1 MQGMSFQRSL
11 YDALVSIEVPEA
23 HLIVRRPH
31 PAYALAGVLVCL
43 AGCASA
49 PDRPARSSVGCAEAT
64 LDQHLPSG
72 LSDKRAHCIAGGLI
86 ARFCSPTEARLAGL
100 GKEMRD
106 AFGPGDADW
115 SDWQATRAGVRCAA
129 SAADVASIIACCEN
143 AQPGKNKD
151 GDPAP

>member
-1 MQGMSFQRSL
+1 MQCHG
-11 YDALVSIEVPEA
+11 SIHGRDGWPVFCHVET
-23 HLIVRRPH
+23 HLIFRRRK

-43 AGCASA
+43 ASCASA
-49 PDRPARSSVGCAEAT
+49 PDRSARSSVGCAEAT
-64 LDQHLPSG
+64 LDQYLPSG

-106 AFGPGDADW
+106 AFGSGDADW
-115 SDWQATRAGVRCAA
+115 SDWQATRAGVRCAP
-129 SAADVASIIACCEN
+129 SAAKVASIVACCEN

-151 GDPAP
+151 GDPAQ

>member
-1 MQGMSFQRSL
+1 MSFQLS
-11 YDALVSIEVPEA
+11 S
-23 HLIVRRPH
+23 RRN

-43 AGCASA
+43 VGCASA

-100 GKEMRD
+100 GKEVRD

-129 SAADVASIIACCEN
+129 AAADVTSIITCCEN
-143 AQPGKNKD
+143 AQPGTYKD
-151 GDPAP
+151 GDPPP

>member
-1 MQGMSFQRSL
+1 MSFELSL
-11 YDALVSIEVPEA
+11 YDALVSIEVPET

-31 PAYALAGVLVCL
+31 PAYALAGVIVCL

-49 PDRPARSSVGCAEAT
+49 PDRPARSSVGCAQAA

-86 ARFCSPTEARLAGL
+86 ARFCSPTEARFAGL
-100 GKEMRD
+100 DKEMRD
-106 AFGPGDADW
+106 VFGPGDADW

-129 SAADVASIIACCEN
+129 SATNVASIVACCEN
-143 AQPGKNKD
+143 EPSSKNND

>member
-1 MQGMSFQRSL
+1 MSFQLSL
-11 YDALVSIEVPEA
+11 
-23 HLIVRRPH
+23 HRN

-43 AGCASA
+43 VGCASA

-100 GKEMRD
+100 GKEVRD

-115 SDWQATRAGVRCAA
+115 SDWQATRAGVRCGAA
-129 SAADVASIIACCEN
+129 GAGGAPLITLSGY
-143 AQPGKNKD
+143 AQPGTCPHSGNT
-151 GDPAP
+151 